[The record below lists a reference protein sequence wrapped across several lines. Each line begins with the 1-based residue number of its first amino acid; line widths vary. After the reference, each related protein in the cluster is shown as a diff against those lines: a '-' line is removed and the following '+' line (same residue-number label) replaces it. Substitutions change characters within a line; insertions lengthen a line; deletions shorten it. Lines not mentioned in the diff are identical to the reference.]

1 MSLNDQDYN
10 KYRSLEL
17 RQFISSKLHFNHNNS
32 NFNSGNNNSAQL
44 DDYQSQCAKT
54 DTNYNR
60 FRSPFKRANSKTQK
74 QNSRRESIK
83 QMEELRKLTAKSCM
97 DKPYSLS
104 LLNNKTHDQKAKKM
118 QRPINITEQLIPR
131 NKKSDSM
138 DL

>member
-1 MSLNDQDYN
+1 
-10 KYRSLEL
+10 
-17 RQFISSKLHFNHNNS
+17 
-32 NFNSGNNNSAQL
+32 
-44 DDYQSQCAKT
+44 
-54 DTNYNR
+54 
-60 FRSPFKRANSKTQK
+60 
-74 QNSRRESIK
+74 
-83 QMEELRKLTAKSCM
+83 M